1 LPESRIFD
9 RCDADLILRA
19 ATAKMCFGIPKG
31 PHNTSLTVPGYTSAN
46 TVFTL
51 LTQLF
56 PSRTVDLSMDE
67 FHIDK
72 EHSMRKRITTFV
84 LLAPLFLTLACS
96 HRDNASYKDDVKKAL
111 EQADLKDVT
120 VSEDQDK
127 NTITLGGKV
136 HSSEAKTRAA
146 DVAKTAANS
155 RIIANE
161 ISVQPVGSESQA
173 KDVAS
178 NLDDGIE
185 KNYKAA
191 LLSSGLD
198 KQHVSFKAK
207 NGVLTLTGSVRNNN
221 ERQHAEKLAAGI
233 PNVQQVVNQIEVR
246 R

>member
-1 LPESRIFD
+1 
-9 RCDADLILRA
+9 
-19 ATAKMCFGIPKG
+19 
-31 PHNTSLTVPGYTSAN
+31 
-46 TVFTL
+46 
-51 LTQLF
+51 
-56 PSRTVDLSMDE
+56 
-67 FHIDK
+67 
-72 EHSMRKRITTFV
+72 MRKRITMFF

-96 HRDNASYKDDVKKAL
+96 HGDNVSYKDDVKKAL

-127 NTITLGGKV
+127 NTITLGGNV
-136 HSSEAKTRAA
+136 HSSDAKAKAA
-146 DVAKTAANS
+146 DVAKTAANT

-191 LLSSGLD
+191 LISSGLD

-207 NGVLTLTGSVRNNN
+207 NGVLTLTGSVYNAN

-233 PNVQQVVNQIEVR
+233 PNVQQVLNQIEVR

>member
-1 LPESRIFD
+1 M
-9 RCDADLILRA
+9 
-19 ATAKMCFGIPKG
+19 KM
-31 PHNTSLTVPGYTSAN
+31 
-46 TVFTL
+46 
-51 LTQLF
+51 LF
-56 PSRTVDLSMDE
+56 
-67 FHIDK
+67 
-72 EHSMRKRITTFV
+72 
-84 LLAPLFLTLACS
+84 LLAPLFLTLGCS
-96 HRDNASYKDDVKKAL
+96 HRDNVSYKDDVTKAL
-111 EQADLKDVT
+111 EQADLKEVT

-136 HSSEAKTRAA
+136 HSSDAKAKAA
-146 DVAKTAANS
+146 DIAKTAANT

-185 KNYKAA
+185 KDYKAA
-191 LLSSGLD
+191 LISTGLD

-207 NGVLTLTGSVRNNN
+207 NGVLTLTGSVRNAN

-233 PNVQQVVNQIEVR
+233 PNVQQVLNQIEVR